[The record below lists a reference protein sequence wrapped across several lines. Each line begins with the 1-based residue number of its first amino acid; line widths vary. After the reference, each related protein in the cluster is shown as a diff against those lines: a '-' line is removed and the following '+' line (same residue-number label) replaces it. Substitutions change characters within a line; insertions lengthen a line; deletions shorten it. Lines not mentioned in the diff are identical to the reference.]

1 MSSLGAIDSAP
12 KTKPWSSSSAPSTTP
27 RLSSHTKAI
36 RPDCQVV
43 ERSTGGGSTAGMAK
57 DVATMLRLV
66 EALVRDEE
74 GRDGKW
80 GGEVDADDGD
90 ER

>member
-1 MSSLGAIDSAP
+1 
-12 KTKPWSSSSAPSTTP
+12 
-27 RLSSHTKAI
+27 
-36 RPDCQVV
+36 
-43 ERSTGGGSTAGMAK
+43 MAK